1 MRRLLIGVALALGTF
16 GACAAQVPS
25 TLTVKSGTG
34 ASVSIAGQTDA
45 SGNYH
50 YRDVM
55 EGLTGAG
62 APTAVTIDG
71 AGNMLVA
78 LSALPLPAGAATAAS
93 QTVANSYLSNIA
105 GTVYS
110 GVMTVSDANN
120 AAFSGVQAMT
130 VGVGYTARRSVGA
143 NCTVA
148 GNMSVI
154 FTDTSTLT
162 VPVVVGWQTFPFA
175 ITQVSAT
182 TGTCSFYNLK

>member
-1 MRRLLIGVALALGTF
+1 MRRLLIGVALASILS
-16 GACAAQVPS
+16 GACAAQVPA

-34 ASVSIAGQTDA
+34 ASVSIAGQNDA
-45 SGNYH
+45 SGAYH

-71 AGNMLVA
+71 SGNMLVA
-78 LSALPLPAGAATAAS
+78 LSALPLPAGAATAAN
-93 QTVANSYLSNIA
+93 QTTANSYLSNLA
-105 GTVYS
+105 GSVS
-110 GVMTVSDANN
+110 GGVMAVSDPNN

-130 VGVGYTARRSVGA
+130 VGVSYTARRSVGA

-154 FTDTSTLT
+154 FTDASTLT

-175 ITQVSAT
+175 VTQVSAT
-182 TGTCSFYNLK
+182 TGTCSFVNLK